1 MPCGGKRSH
10 DCVSLEERNR
20 RTRTRKEI
28 TGGSREE
35 YKHVTAREPGWVSE
49 QRRRGSGSR
58 WVERRPKDELLAS
71 FAPTGG
77 GEIEEKRAGR
87 CRVAA
92 GALPAWRNSR
102 FQRWRDSRVKSEVW
116 P

>member
-1 MPCGGKRSH
+1 MREG
-10 DCVSLEERNR
+10 R
-20 RTRTRKEI
+20 RMNFLI
-28 TGGSREE
+28 
-35 YKHVTAREPGWVSE
+35 V
-49 QRRRGSGSR
+49 
-58 WVERRPKDELLAS
+58 LLQQAE
-71 FAPTGG
+71 

>member
-1 MPCGGKRSH
+1 M
-10 DCVSLEERNR
+10 LEERNR

-35 YKHVTAREPGWVSE
+35 YKRVTAREPGWVSE
-49 QRRRGSGSR
+49 QWRRGSGSR

-77 GEIEEKRAGR
+77 GGNRGKESR
-87 CRVAA
+87 
-92 GALPAWRNSR
+92 ALPRRGRGAPSMEEFKVSEVER
-102 FQRWRDSRVKSEVW
+102 FQGQVRGVALR
-116 P
+116 PNT

>member
-1 MPCGGKRSH
+1 M
-10 DCVSLEERNR
+10 NF
-20 RTRTRKEI
+20 
-28 TGGSREE
+28 
-35 YKHVTAREPGWVSE
+35 
-49 QRRRGSGSR
+49 
-58 WVERRPKDELLAS
+58 LLVLLQQAE
-71 FAPTGG
+71 